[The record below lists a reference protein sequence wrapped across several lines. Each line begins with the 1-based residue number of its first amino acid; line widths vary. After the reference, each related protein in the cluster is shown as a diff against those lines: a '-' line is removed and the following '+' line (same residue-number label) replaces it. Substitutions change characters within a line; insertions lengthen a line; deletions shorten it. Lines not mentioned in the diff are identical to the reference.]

1 MAILNCLLARQL
13 CFEDASCSAILEIIP
28 RVCGSELVA
37 CSTVTVT
44 KCQAALRTLQAFPF
58 FKPTCLC
65 REPNVDPECNSF
77 RDFLFD
83 HPCVFVMKKE
93 KDPYPV
99 ETLPTCTYALSVC
112 HNEKACSVLFDR
124 FKNACKARDGECRM
138 EDREAC
144 REAWAGLRL
153 SPLFGC
159 ICPNTHMKKRC
170 DRIFAVV
177 NHNPC
182 VVKLMSD
189 GRIANRNGTGVSSWI
204 GGMSITHDGNL
215 IAPDKIMTH
224 IHRYASPHYNPHGH
238 HYHRWNHEPG
248 GSEDPLYATKTV
260 YGPGYID
267 ENQRIGKENGKSG
280 DEKVALQS
288 TCHVALDACIKDS
301 ECVTS
306 LTPVLQKCH
315 TSDCDREGCMAAL
328 RGFYRKSGVHWNT
341 EIAFCLCKKTDNRE
355 DSCMNAQ
362 ERLHPSCAQRPA
374 VGSPLPACHT
384 LAHACREEPECR
396 IRLENY
402 EQWCAVDA
410 VTQGCAGSPAACR
423 AAVVAVLGTQ
433 LRAACACRGTDFA
446 QLYDCLGWQRLLWLN
461 PCVVESQ
468 SDYHMKTYGPL
479 LTTTPFDNGIRYI
492 TV

>member
-1 MAILNCLLARQL
+1 MKTSDVWEEGEETAMRVMWVLLVVGMVGGVGGSEFPERECCDPVYPPNTATTAAAPVTVPVSKAAGPYIGEKGVPGVKAMAILNCLLARQL

-182 VVKLMSD
+182 V
-189 GRIANRNGTGVSSWI
+189 
-204 GGMSITHDGNL
+204 
-215 IAPDKIMTH
+215 
-224 IHRYASPHYNPHGH
+224 
-238 HYHRWNHEPG
+238 E
-248 GSEDPLYATKTV
+248 
-260 YGPGYID
+260 
-267 ENQRIGKENGKSG
+267 RIGKENGKAG
-280 DEKVALQS
+280 DDKVALQS
-288 TCHVALDACIKDS
+288 TCHVALETCIKDN
-301 ECVTS
+301 ECSTT
-306 LTPVLQKCH
+306 LDPVLQNCH
-315 TSDCDREGCMAAL
+315 ATNCDREGCMAAL
-328 RGFYRKSGVHWNT
+328 RGFYRKPGVHWNT
-341 EIAFCLCKKTDNRE
+341 EIAFCLCKKTVNKE
-355 DSCMNAQ
+355 DSCMRAQ
-362 ERLHPSCAQRPA
+362 EQLHPSCAQRPPS
-374 VGSPLPACHT
+374 GQPLPACHT

-396 IRLENY
+396 
-402 EQWCAVDA
+402 
-410 VTQGCAGSPAACR
+410 
-423 AAVVAVLGTQ
+423 
-433 LRAACACRGTDFA
+433 
-446 QLYDCLGWQRLLWLN
+446 
-461 PCVVESQ
+461 
-468 SDYHMKTYGPL
+468 
-479 LTTTPFDNGIRYI
+479 
-492 TV
+492 

>member
-1 MAILNCLLARQL
+1 MRVADRNSLIKIARLVIDRAENILGPGIKGTMAILNCLLARQL

-112 HNEKACSVLFDR
+112 HNEKPCSVLFDR

-138 EDREAC
+138 EDRESC

-182 VVKLMSD
+182 VAAAGGECPPAVRALFEPRKPAARAPPLTRYAAPD
-189 GRIANRNGTGVSSWI
+189 GTILLLTENGTR
-204 GGMSITHDGNL
+204 L
-215 IAPDKIMTH
+215 MT
-224 IHRYASPHYNPHGH
+224 
-238 HYHRWNHEPG
+238 
-248 GSEDPLYATKTV
+248 
-260 YGPGYID
+260 
-267 ENQRIGKENGKSG
+267 
-280 DEKVALQS
+280 
-288 TCHVALDACIKDS
+288 
-301 ECVTS
+301 
-306 LTPVLQKCH
+306 
-315 TSDCDREGCMAAL
+315 
-328 RGFYRKSGVHWNT
+328 
-341 EIAFCLCKKTDNRE
+341 
-355 DSCMNAQ
+355 
-362 ERLHPSCAQRPA
+362 
-374 VGSPLPACHT
+374 
-384 LAHACREEPECR
+384 
-396 IRLENY
+396 
-402 EQWCAVDA
+402 
-410 VTQGCAGSPAACR
+410 R
-423 AAVVAVLGTQ
+423 AAAASL
-433 LRAACACRGTDFA
+433 LRAA
-446 QLYDCLGWQRLLWLN
+446 LLSPRPPRPRHGNPPPHLSLCVSRIPSPLALHAWL
-461 PCVVESQ
+461 CFV
-468 SDYHMKTYGPL
+468 
-479 LTTTPFDNGIRYI
+479 R
-492 TV
+492 

>member
-1 MAILNCLLARQL
+1 MAGADYLPSGSAIRADGLPDGKQSEPPMDTCNNRGVKRPGIKGTMAILNCLLARQL

-112 HNEKACSVLFDR
+112 HNERACSVLFDR

-138 EDREAC
+138 DDREAC

-182 VVKLMSD
+182 V
-189 GRIANRNGTGVSSWI
+189 G
-204 GGMSITHDGNL
+204 
-215 IAPDKIMTH
+215 
-224 IHRYASPHYNPHGH
+224 
-238 HYHRWNHEPG
+238 E
-248 GSEDPLYATKTV
+248 
-260 YGPGYID
+260 
-267 ENQRIGKENGKSG
+267 
-280 DEKVALQS
+280 
-288 TCHVALDACIKDS
+288 
-301 ECVTS
+301 
-306 LTPVLQKCH
+306 
-315 TSDCDREGCMAAL
+315 
-328 RGFYRKSGVHWNT
+328 
-341 EIAFCLCKKTDNRE
+341 
-355 DSCMNAQ
+355 
-362 ERLHPSCAQRPA
+362 
-374 VGSPLPACHT
+374 
-384 LAHACREEPECR
+384 
-396 IRLENY
+396 
-402 EQWCAVDA
+402 
-410 VTQGCAGSPAACR
+410 
-423 AAVVAVLGTQ
+423 
-433 LRAACACRGTDFA
+433 
-446 QLYDCLGWQRLLWLN
+446 
-461 PCVVESQ
+461 
-468 SDYHMKTYGPL
+468 
-479 LTTTPFDNGIRYI
+479 
-492 TV
+492 